1 MAGSITVAGVGT
13 LTFDRLSGMFPPL
26 TEVIADVSRPNI
38 DGHAF
43 QKWGKRAA
51 PAQFDTSVAISNGTV
66 SLAAIDEEFTAYQS
80 LKNGAYLA
88 TVVLENGTTYQNVA
102 ILEVTPNPG
111 RPWIIVPSGGTQGYT
126 ARGLADPRIIVFA
139 SWLMQRTS

>member
-1 MAGSITVAGVGT
+1 MAGSISVAGVGT

-51 PAQFDTSVAISNGTV
+51 PAQFDTAVAISHSTV
-66 SLAAIDEEFTAYQS
+66 SLAAIDEEFTAYQA
-80 LKNGAYLA
+80 LKNGSYLA
-88 TVVLENGTTYQNVA
+88 TVVLENNVTYTNVA
-102 ILEVTPNPG
+102 ILSVAPNPS

-126 ARGLADPRIIVFA
+126 ARGLGDPRIIVFA
-139 SWLMQRTS
+139 TWVMQRTG